1 MSQLNKC
8 RIVDTFHRN
17 CDLIPAG
24 CVVKCALPGHTD
36 HVRALDF
43 SHDDSFLLSGSADE
57 TVMIWQM
64 DEPTADPQVS

>member
-1 MSQLNKC
+1 MSIHLTL
-8 RIVDTFHRN
+8 VH
-17 CDLIPAG
+17 AG
-24 CVVKCALPGHTD
+24 CVVMCTLPGHTD

-64 DEPTADPQVS
+64 DEPTTETEVSPMYSRLGQCGL

>member
-1 MSQLNKC
+1 MILVN
-8 RIVDTFHRN
+8 
-17 CDLIPAG
+17 AG
-24 CVVKCALPGHTD
+24 CVVKCTLPGHTD

-64 DEPTADPQVS
+64 DDPTNEPEVVPNKPSHFRTLYL

>member
-1 MSQLNKC
+1 M
-8 RIVDTFHRN
+8 
-17 CDLIPAG
+17 
-24 CVVKCALPGHTD
+24 VKCTLPGHTD

-64 DEPTADPQVS
+64 DETANETEVVPNKPTDFRNF